1 MKRLRIVQQII
12 IVVLFAVIVPFV
24 TIGLIISNVSQQS
37 VRKELN
43 YSVTQ
48 ISKYIADSIER
59 SVSNDKMEFSY
70 IAAAINNMPSKYS
83 MDRYIDEIERKNLK
97 YSNLKILDNTA

>member
-12 IVVLFAVIVPFV
+12 IVLLFAVIIPFV

-43 YSVTQ
+43 YSVTS
-48 ISKYIADSIER
+48 ISKYIADSVQRHITN
-59 SVSNDKMEFSY
+59 SDKEFSY
-70 IAAAINNMPSKYS
+70 IATALEDMPTVYLKNKYFFVIDIIYDAILGNCFAT
-83 MDRYIDEIERKNLK
+83 
-97 YSNLKILDNTA
+97 KI